1 MATWNIDN
9 AHSQAEFS
17 VRHMMISTVRGDF
30 AVLNGSL
37 EFDPANPAASS
48 VEATID
54 VASIDTRVED
64 RNKHL
69 RSADFFDVENYPVM
83 TFKSSKVEVTGETTG
98 VITGD
103 LTIRDVTKEV
113 SFTVDYFGEMASPFG
128 DERVGFSGSTTIN
141 REDWGLTWNQ
151 PLANGGV
158 LVSKDV
164 KISVELQA
172 MKVTEAVKA

>member
-1 MATWNIDN
+1 MTTWNIDN
-9 AHSQAEFS
+9 AHSHAEFS

-37 EFDPANPAASS
+37 AFDPANPAASS

-64 RNKHL
+64 RNNHL
-69 RSADFFDVENYPVM
+69 RSADFFDVENYPTM
-83 TFKSSKVEVTGETTG
+83 TFKSTKVEVTGDNTG
-98 VITGD
+98 VVTGE

-113 SFTVDYFGEMASPFG
+113 SFTVDYFGEIASPFG
-128 DERVGFSGSTTIN
+128 DQRVGFSGTATIN

-151 PLANGGV
+151 SLETGGV

-164 KISVELQA
+164 KITVELQA
-172 MKVTEAVKA
+172 VKVTEAVEA